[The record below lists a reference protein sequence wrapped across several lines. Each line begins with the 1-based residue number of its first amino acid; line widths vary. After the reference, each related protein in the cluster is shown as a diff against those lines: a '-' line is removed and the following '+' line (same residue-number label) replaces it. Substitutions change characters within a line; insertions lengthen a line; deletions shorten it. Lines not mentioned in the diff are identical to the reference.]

1 MKSINLSNFQGYDNL
16 EGINFFIP
24 ENRENFQVILT
35 WDIKRKKYLKSM
47 KKEEGYK
54 KIQKG

>member
-24 ENRENFQVILT
+24 ENRDNFQVILT
-35 WDIKRKKYLKSM
+35 WDI
-47 KKEEGYK
+47 
-54 KIQKG
+54 

>member
-24 ENRENFQVILT
+24 ENREI
-35 WDIKRKKYLKSM
+35 
-47 KKEEGYK
+47 YK
-54 KIQKG
+54 GKNI